1 MICFNHWICGGIWQ
15 CHVYGDIFQS
25 PDVMRAISS
34 WDDAQL
40 WFLIWTQKLWGQT
53 YSAFAMC
60 IYIYIL
66 LLYIIHIYFFLY
78 SVYVMDCVCSVYMCI
93 YHMMYRE
100 TGKHRDTYG
109 QKQKHSGILSSRDHC
124 MKRKLDITTT
134 RWLLCQAGIP
144 LSSDLERYSRSMY
157 DVLCTG
163 PQSVHCFASTSLLP
177 TPIRSIFISNP
188 AATQNFVKMYW
199 AQIFSKHFLDDT
211 NMFSHVSTFT
221 PNHCGP

>member
-1 MICFNHWICGGIWQ
+1 MFQPLNMRRHMAMPCLRRHISITRCDESHFFMGWCTTLISDLNPEVVGSDVQCICN
-15 CHVYGDIFQS
+15 V
-25 PDVMRAISS
+25 
-34 WDDAQL
+34 
-40 WFLIWTQKLWGQT
+40 
-53 YSAFAMC
+53 
-60 IYIYIL
+60 YIYIL

>member
-1 MICFNHWICGGIWQ
+1 MGSDVQCICN
-15 CHVYGDIFQS
+15 V
-25 PDVMRAISS
+25 
-34 WDDAQL
+34 
-40 WFLIWTQKLWGQT
+40 
-53 YSAFAMC
+53 
-60 IYIYIL
+60 YIYIL

-188 AATQNFVKMYW
+188 AATQNFVKMY
-199 AQIFSKHFLDDT
+199 
-211 NMFSHVSTFT
+211 
-221 PNHCGP
+221 